1 MALNIIDRIFPVKYA
16 FYDLLTEQAYCNF
29 KSISA
34 LYEWVI
40 SGSDEAENDLS
51 RSVKKSDEVRMRMED
66 NLTEAFTTP
75 FDRGDIYSIS
85 VTMNRVVKYGES
97 TLDSMRAFD
106 VKANATIIKMV
117 EQLKLSAEV
126 FWEAVGNLKQNPDQS
141 EAVVIKMR
149 EAHLQIERL
158 YRDGMIVVFSGKD
171 PMVAIKKREVYHHIK
186 DASSNLEEAVDVL
199 HRIIVR
205 LI

>member
-1 MALNIIDRIFPVKYA
+1 MNIIDRIFPVKYD

-40 SGSDEAENDLS
+40 SGSDEAENDLN
-51 RSVKKSDEVRMRMED
+51 RSVKKSDEVRMQMED
-66 NLTEAFTTP
+66 NLTAAFTTP

-97 TLDSMRAFD
+97 TLHSMRAFD

-126 FWEAVGNLKQNPDQS
+126 FWEAVSNLKQNPDQS
-141 EAVVIKMR
+141 ESVVIKMR

-158 YRDGMIVVFSGKD
+158 YREGMIVVFSGAD

-186 DASSNLEEAVDVL
+186 DASANLEEAVDVL